1 MNLKGLLLISCLG
14 FSPILWADQL
24 SDLKQRAEQ
33 GDVSAQTDLGVEYIV
48 GIDVPRDYAQAYK

>member
-33 GDVSAQTDLGVEYIV
+33 GDPDEPWPRGNPECSLCQPADL
-48 GIDVPRDYAQAYK
+48 AA